1 MKISYTYRLY
11 GRSKGRG
18 KKNEITNDAISI
30 KVKKIDPLKY
40 NIIDIGAGYG
50 ESTLAIS
57 KSDST
62 KHVIA
67 CEKFIDGINKISEK
81 SFLYSLNNISIFH
94 GNVHQLFDEYCPHNS
109 ISEIWILFPDPW
121 PKKRHF
127 KRRLINVNFF
137 NKINKFLK
145 KNATIHIAS
154 DSKSYISDILLSIHQ
169 VKKDFNWMNQNK
181 NDWDYLDMTLPQTK
195 YFQKALKKGLN
206 PIYFKL
212 IKY

>member
-1 MKISYTYRLY
+1 MY

-18 KKNEITNDAISI
+18 KNNEITNDAISI
-30 KVKKIDPLKY
+30 KVKNIDTLKY

-57 KSDST
+57 KIDSG
-62 KHVIA
+62 KQIIA
-67 CEKFIDGINKISEK
+67 CEKFIDGINKIAEK
-81 SFLYSLNNISIFH
+81 SFLHSLNNISIFH
-94 GNVHQLFDEYCPHNS
+94 GNFHQLLDEYCPHKS

-127 KRRLINVNFF
+127 KRRLINANFF
-137 NKINKFLK
+137 KKIRDFLK
-145 KNATIHIAS
+145 KNAVIHIAS
-154 DSKSYISDILLSIHQ
+154 DSKSYISDILLSVYK
-169 VKKDFNWMNQNK
+169 VKKEFKWLNQNK
-181 NDWDYLDMTLPQTK
+181 DKWDYLNMSLPQTK

-206 PIYFKL
+206 PMYIKM

>member
-30 KVKKIDPLKY
+30 QVKKIDPLKY

-67 CEKFIDGINKISEK
+67 CEKFIDGVNKIAEK
-81 SFLYSLNNISIFH
+81 SFLDSLTNISIFH
-94 GNVHQLFDEYCPHNS
+94 GNVHQLLDEYCPHKS

-127 KRRLINVNFF
+127 KRRLINANFF
-137 NKINKFLK
+137 KKIRDFLK
-145 KNATIHIAS
+145 KNAVIHIAS

-169 VKKDFNWMNQNK
+169 VKKDFKWINQHK
-181 NDWDYLDMTLPQTK
+181 IDWDYSNITLPQTK

>member
-1 MKISYTYRLY
+1 MKINYTYRMY

-30 KVKKIDPLKY
+30 KVKKIDTLKY

-57 KSDST
+57 KTDSR
-62 KHVIA
+62 KQVIA
-67 CEKFIDGINKISEK
+67 CEKFIDGINKIAEK
-81 SFLYSLNNISIFH
+81 NFLYSLNNISIYH
-94 GNVHQLFDEYCPHNS
+94 GNVHQLLDEYCPNNS

-137 NKINKFLK
+137 NKIRDFLK
-145 KNATIHIAS
+145 KDALIHIAS
-154 DSKSYISDILLSIHQ
+154 DSKSYISDILLSIHI
-169 VKKDFNWMNQNK
+169 VKKEFKWINQNK
-181 NDWDYLDMTLPQTK
+181 NEWDYLNVILPQTK
-195 YFQKALKKGLN
+195 YFKKALKNGLN
-206 PIYFKL
+206 PTYLQLKKL
-212 IKY
+212 